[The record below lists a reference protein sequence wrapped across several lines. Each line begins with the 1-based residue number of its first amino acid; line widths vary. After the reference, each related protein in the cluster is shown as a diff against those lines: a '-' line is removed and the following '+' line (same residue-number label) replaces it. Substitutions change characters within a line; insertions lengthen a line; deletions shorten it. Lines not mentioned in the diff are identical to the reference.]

1 MRKHCGDIKALLF
14 AIGLI
19 ILFNPIYA
27 QNVGINGTGAAPD
40 TKAMLDVVSTTR
52 GLLIPRMNQ
61 VQRDAIL
68 TPTTSLL
75 IYQTDA
81 TPGYYYYD
89 GGAWVRLF
97 SGSESSDW
105 SLSGNAGIVAGNFL
119 GPTNSADLNLR
130 TNNVE
135 RMSVEANGDVI
146 MDATTLF
153 IDASAN
159 RIGMGITTPQRQL
172 HLHGST
178 TFNYLH
184 ITNSSTGST
193 TTDGMDV
200 GVVSGEGRLFL
211 RENADL
217 AFYTNSTERVTIKNT
232 GLLHVTITD
241 NFVTAVTD
249 MLNFNR
255 EASPSAPAAGIGT
268 GITFGIEDAGGV
280 EEQASIDVLLD
291 DVTNLSEDATITFN
305 VNQGGTI
312 SEIMRIDGTD
322 GVVGIGTS
330 TPSSTRKLQVYKNS
344 NANKYV
350 IHGDAH
356 QTALVDYQN
365 VAVFGFA
372 EGASATWGY
381 ATGLMGIGHQANSWK
396 AIGVYAGLGA
406 GPATIPSSDAALYA
420 DAGSLGYSGIFM
432 NGNMGIGD
440 FTPVAM
446 LTVGSGDLFQVNSSG
461 NLVKINNVTYS
472 WPAAQGA
479 AGQVLQNNGS
489 GTLTWAA
496 DGAGVTSVTA
506 SNGLTSSGG
515 ATPDI
520 TLGGALGAATTITH
534 GGNNMVFNLDGLGD
548 FDIQDFGVSAFFVG
562 DNGRVGIGDNVP
574 FQQMEIKGGTT
585 AWTLGGDDVG
595 VDNLYLEDLS
605 GADVDGGVGGS
616 ISFSG
621 PGNGGAGARRH
632 AAIAGVQ
639 ETAETDFVG
648 LAFYTHNDGTSFNDM
663 QESVRISH
671 DGKLGIGTT
680 GPLGNLDVRGT
691 ANTKVLQTQTNTG
704 EVFFAGGNGGAV
716 LMGGWSAGDNGGQC
730 GKNENPH

>member
-356 QTALVDYQN
+356 QTSLVDYQN

-372 EGASATWGY
+372 EGASASWGY

-396 AIGVYAGLGA
+396 AIGVYAGLGT
-406 GPATIPSSDAALYA
+406 GPATIPSSDAALYS
-420 DAGSLGYSGIFM
+420 DAASLGYSGIFM

-440 FTPVAM
+440 FTPAAM

>member
-1 MRKHCGDIKALLF
+1 MRRIYGEVR
-14 AIGLI
+14 
-19 ILFNPIYA
+19 ILFFIICIGVFSTSLYA

-40 TKAMLDVVSTTR
+40 VKAMLDVASTTS
-52 GLLIPRMNQ
+52 GVLVPRMTL
-61 VQRDAIL
+61 VQRDAIV

-75 IYQTDA
+75 IYQIDA

-89 GGAWVRLF
+89 GSIWVRLF
-97 SGSESSDW
+97 SGTESTDW

-119 GPTNSADLNLR
+119 GPTNSADLNFR
-130 TNNVE
+130 TNNTE
-135 RMSVEANGDVI
+135 RMSIEANGDVI
-146 MDATTLF
+146 MDASTF
-153 IDASAN
+153 FMDGSAN
-159 RIGMGITTPQRQL
+159 RIGIGIITPQRQL
-172 HLHGST
+172 HLHGSS

-217 AFYTNSTERVTIKNT
+217 AFYTNSIERMTIKNT
-232 GLLHVTITD
+232 GLVDITIKN
-241 NFVTAVTD
+241 NFGSTVTD

-255 EASPSAPAAGIGT
+255 EADPAVPAAGIGT

-280 EEQASIDVLLD
+280 EEQASIDVILD
-291 DVTNLSEDATITFN
+291 DVTDLSEDATITFN

-372 EGASATWGY
+372 EGASATWGF

-520 TLGGALGAATTITH
+520 TLGGAL
-534 GGNNMVFNLDGLGD
+534 
-548 FDIQDFGVSAFFVG
+548 
-562 DNGRVGIGDNVP
+562 
-574 FQQMEIKGGTT
+574 
-585 AWTLGGDDVG
+585 
-595 VDNLYLEDLS
+595 
-605 GADVDGGVGGS
+605 
-616 ISFSG
+616 
-621 PGNGGAGARRH
+621 
-632 AAIAGVQ
+632 
-639 ETAETDFVG
+639 
-648 LAFYTHNDGTSFNDM
+648 
-663 QESVRISH
+663 
-671 DGKLGIGTT
+671 
-680 GPLGNLDVRGT
+680 
-691 ANTKVLQTQTNTG
+691 
-704 EVFFAGGNGGAV
+704 
-716 LMGGWSAGDNGGQC
+716 
-730 GKNENPH
+730 